1 MHDAPEEK
9 TAGTTPFL
17 YCSDNPLF
25 HVSAGVPVG
34 QALAQASDLLAL
46 AKALAEDAAFIR
58 ETDRYAW
65 AAHFLTEMGKALV
78 DDVMKEVSPK
88 TTKMSLRTAK

>member
-17 YCSDNPLF
+17 YCSDTPLF
-25 HVSAGVPVG
+25 HVSAGVPVT

-46 AKALAEDAAFIR
+46 AQALAEDAAFIR

-65 AAHFLTEMGKALV
+65 AAHFLTEMGKAVV
-78 DDVMKEVSPK
+78 DDVVRAVSSKAIK
-88 TTKMSLRTAK
+88 TSLKTAK

>member
-1 MHDAPEEK
+1 MPDAPEK
-9 TAGTTPFL
+9 ITTGATPFL
-17 YCSDNPLF
+17 YCSDIPLF
-25 HVSAGVPVG
+25 HVCARVPIS

-46 AKALAEDAAFIR
+46 AKALTEDAAFIR

-65 AAHFLTEMGKALV
+65 AAHYLTEMGKAVV
-78 DDVMKEVSPK
+78 DDVMKAVSPK

>member
-1 MHDAPEEK
+1 MHDASEEK

-25 HVSAGVPVG
+25 HVSAGAPVG
-34 QALAQASDLLAL
+34 QALAQASDLLDL

-65 AAHFLTEMGKALV
+65 AAHFLTEMGKAV
-78 DDVMKEVSPK
+78 IDDVMKAVSPGLDREMGK
-88 TTKMSLRTAK
+88 AK

>member
-9 TAGTTPFL
+9 TAGPTPFL
-17 YCSDNPLF
+17 YCSDTPLF
-25 HVSAGVPVG
+25 HISGGVPVS

-65 AAHFLTEMGKALV
+65 AAHFLTEAGKAVV
-78 DDVMKEVSPK
+78 DDVVRAV
-88 TTKMSLRTAK
+88 SLRSARTLNTEK

>member
-9 TAGTTPFL
+9 TAGATPFL
-17 YCSDNPLF
+17 YCSENPLF
-25 HVSAGVPVG
+25 HVCAGVPVS

-65 AAHFLTEMGKALV
+65 AAHFLTEMGKAVV
-78 DDVMKEVSPK
+78 DDVMKVVSRRPTSNTGK
-88 TTKMSLRTAK
+88 TE

>member
-17 YCSDNPLF
+17 YCSDIPLF
-25 HVSAGVPVG
+25 HVSAGVPVS

-65 AAHFLTEMGKALV
+65 AAHFLTEMGKAVV
-78 DDVMKEVSPK
+78 DDVMKVVSP
-88 TTKMSLRTAK
+88 RTARNLSTEK